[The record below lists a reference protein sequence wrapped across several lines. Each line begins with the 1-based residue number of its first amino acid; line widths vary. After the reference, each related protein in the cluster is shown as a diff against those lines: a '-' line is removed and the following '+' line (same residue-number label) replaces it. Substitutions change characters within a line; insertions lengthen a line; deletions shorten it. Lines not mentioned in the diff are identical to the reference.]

1 MWHKIETLDHPILD
15 DREVYGIDGKLV
27 PASHESHE
35 VLLTDGSR
43 IWVGRSMIM
52 GGARIKWAGRLAT
65 HWMDLPRFPEE

>member
-43 IWVGRSMIM
+43 MWIGRSMIM